1 MYIEENKFEHMS
13 ANDAYGVCQLQ
24 PVSQARE
31 TAQHTLGQDPV
42 YEVIRE
48 TDNDSLE
55 LWMVARMS
63 GESWLAMKDL

>member
-1 MYIEENKFEHMS
+1 MT

-24 PVSQARE
+24 PVSQTRE

-48 TDNDSLE
+48 TENDVNMQS
-55 LWMVARMS
+55 VS
-63 GESWLAMKDL
+63 GIYN